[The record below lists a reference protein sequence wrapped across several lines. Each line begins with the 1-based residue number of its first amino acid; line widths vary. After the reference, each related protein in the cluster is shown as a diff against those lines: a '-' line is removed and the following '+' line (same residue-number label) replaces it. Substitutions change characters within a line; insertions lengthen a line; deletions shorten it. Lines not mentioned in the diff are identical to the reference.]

1 MVPGDHGISAAGVR
15 LEQIQAVTDAALA
28 HLSVEDLLDALLD
41 RVRDVLETDT
51 AAVLVLDRATDQL
64 VATAAKGLE
73 DEVRQGTRVAVGEG
87 FAGQVAATRQPV
99 IIDDVDSTKGL
110 NPVLVQKGVRS
121 LLGVPLI
128 AGGELFGVLH
138 IGTLTPRQFTRSD
151 GQLLRMVADRVALA
165 VRSLLS
171 QSERMAA
178 RELQRSLLPRTL
190 PTVPGV
196 ELAARYV
203 PGESSVSGDWYD
215 VFTLPSDELC
225 VVMGDV
231 TGHGLRAAS
240 IMGRIRSTLRANA
253 FECRDPAKALTR
265 LDRQMDHFEPD
276 VVATVLFAVCHPE
289 LEWVHISSAGHL
301 PPILISPGHRPALL
315 DLPRDVPIGVDCALP
330 RRSTTVKIPKGA
342 LLSFYTDGLVE
353 RRHDT
358 SIDVGLGRLC
368 KALHLGH
375 PEVVCAVVM
384 AELIGPDPAED
395 DVALLLL
402 SRTSD

>member
-1 MVPGDHGISAAGVR
+1 
-15 LEQIQAVTDAALA
+15 
-28 HLSVEDLLDALLD
+28 
-41 RVRDVLETDT
+41 
-51 AAVLVLDRATDQL
+51 
-64 VATAAKGLE
+64 
-73 DEVRQGTRVAVGEG
+73 
-87 FAGQVAATRQPV
+87 
-99 IIDDVDSTKGL
+99 
-110 NPVLVQKGVRS
+110 
-121 LLGVPLI
+121 
-128 AGGELFGVLH
+128 
-138 IGTLTPRQFTRSD
+138 
-151 GQLLRMVADRVALA
+151 
-165 VRSLLS
+165 
-171 QSERMAA
+171 MAA